1 MPGWRKDKDT
11 LKGRP
16 RSEGT
21 SGSFRSH
28 EDCRFPWERTVNYT
42 AQRHVFL
49 LAWLLRIQDDNT
61 LLFPGVEFSECF
73 VCTHKHKLKI
83 YTHACIAHTHTQLHN
98 KEHLLVLQ
106 YSKLS
111 DAELP
116 QARAPTP
123 RERRQSEEN
132 GEKDRHL
139 TNLDTLIRIKEGSG
153 PTTQE
158 PSACL
163 FRRVRQK

>member
-1 MPGWRKDKDT
+1 M
-11 LKGRP
+11 
-16 RSEGT
+16 
-21 SGSFRSH
+21 H
-28 EDCRFPWERTVNYT
+28 MC
-42 AQRHVFL
+42 
-49 LAWLLRIQDDNT
+49 
-61 LLFPGVEFSECF
+61 
-73 VCTHKHKLKI
+73 VCTQ
-83 YTHACIAHTHTQLHN
+83 YTHTHTQLHN

-123 RERRQSEEN
+123 RERRRSEEN
-132 GEKDRHL
+132 GEKDQHL

-158 PSACL
+158 PSARL